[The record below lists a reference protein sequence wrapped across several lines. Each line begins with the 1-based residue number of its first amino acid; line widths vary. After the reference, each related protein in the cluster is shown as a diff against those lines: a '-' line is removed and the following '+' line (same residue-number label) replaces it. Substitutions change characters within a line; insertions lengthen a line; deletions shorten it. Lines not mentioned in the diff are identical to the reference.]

1 MWQEISRKIRENET
15 VLRQCETKA
24 RDAMLKV
31 EQLESALST
40 CRGELDSYVDQFTAT
55 KVAHDQTVAEKD
67 SKVCIHLSFNPIILC
82 ACHLLTSV
90 TLCVDL

>member
-1 MWQEISRKIRENET
+1 M
-15 VLRQCETKA
+15 LRQCETKA

-67 SKVCIHLSFNPIILC
+67 SKVCKYLPFMSFIHC
-82 ACHLLTSV
+82 ACYLLRSV